1 MLVRVYSTRVRA
13 RFHRDNHTPSHRA
26 VQTARTVRMLRRI
39 GVASKPRKR
48 LPRQASTKSLSLD
61 YARELLKYTD
71 IMRRAFAPFLAAL
84 PTILESAAR
93 ERRADDMHA
102 DAGETR
108 RIRQLIE
115 QARRTM
121 ADTIKQ
127 ADLEK
132 LARTMMR
139 RTSSFNRVQ
148 LGRQV
153 KAALG
158 ADVFLA
164 DKGLA
169 PLTEAFVDANVGLI
183 KNIGDKLA
191 ADIESTTMRAVQT
204 GKLHPDLA
212 VELEDRFGFSEE
224 RAKLIARDQ
233 IGKAYGQINSARQR
247 ELGVDKFVW
256 RTANDERVRPEH
268 EDRDGETYSYDD
280 PPDGELPGEPI
291 NCRCY
296 AEPVF
301 DSILDESAD

>member
-1 MLVRVYSTRVRA
+1 MRVRVASTRVRS
-13 RFHRDNHTPSHRA
+13 RLHSDNHTPNHRA
-26 VQTARTVRMLRRI
+26 IQTARTVRVLRRV
-39 GVASKPRKR
+39 GVAKRPRSR
-48 LPRQASTKSLSLD
+48 LPRQQSPKMLALD
-61 YARELLKYTD
+61 YARELLRVTTL
-71 IMRRAFAPFLAAL
+71 MRQAFAPLLAAL
-84 PTILESAAR
+84 PGILESAAR
-93 ERRADDMHA
+93 ERRLDDMHA

-115 QARRTM
+115 QAKRTM
-121 ADTIKQ
+121 SETVNTS
-127 ADLEK
+127 DLEK
-132 LARTMMR
+132 LARSMAR
-139 RTSSFNRVQ
+139 RTAGFNRVQ

-164 DKGLA
+164 DRALA

-191 ADIESTTMRAVQT
+191 ADIESTTMRAVQS

-212 VELEDRFGFSEE
+212 VELEERFGFSEE

-233 IGKAYGQINSARQR
+233 VGKAYGQINSARQR
-247 ELGVDKFVW
+247 ELGVEKFIW
-256 RTANDERVRPEH
+256 RTANDERVRAEH
-268 EDRDGETYSYDD
+268 EERDGEIYSYDD

-301 DSILDESAD
+301 DAILSESED

>member
-1 MLVRVYSTRVRA
+1 MQVRVQSTRVRA
-13 RFHRDNHTPSHRA
+13 RLHSDEHTPNHRA
-26 VQTARTVRMLRRI
+26 VHTARTVRTLRRI
-39 GVASKPRKR
+39 GIANRPRSR
-48 LPRQASTKSLSLD
+48 LPRQASPKMLSLD
-61 YARELLKYTD
+61 YARELLKITEL
-71 IMRRAFAPFLAAL
+71 MRRAFEPLLRAL
-84 PTILESAAR
+84 PGILESAAR
-93 ERRADDMHA
+93 ERRVDSAHA

-121 ADTIKQ
+121 AETVKVDE
-127 ADLEK
+127 LER
-132 LARTMMR
+132 LARTIAR
-139 RTSSFNRVQ
+139 RTASFNRVQ
-148 LGRQV
+148 LGNQV
-153 KAALG
+153 KSALG

-164 DKGLA
+164 DRALA

-191 ADIESTTMRAVQT
+191 SDIEASTMRAVQS

-212 VELEDRFGFSEE
+212 EELEARFGFSEE

-233 IGKAYGQINSARQR
+233 VGKAYGQINSARQR
-247 ELGVDKFVW
+247 ELGVEKFIW
-256 RTANDERVRPEH
+256 RTVKDERVRPEH
-268 EDRDGETYSYDD
+268 EDRDGETYTYDD

-301 DSILDESAD
+301 DAILAESED